1 MYTQSWWW
9 ILMMSIHCT
18 YMYEALWYAS
28 AREFIATGT
37 VFALYMAGIEKVFP
51 LLEFLFFSGDVNVE
65 M

>member
-1 MYTQSWWW
+1 
-9 ILMMSIHCT
+9 
-18 YMYEALWYAS
+18 MYEALWYAS